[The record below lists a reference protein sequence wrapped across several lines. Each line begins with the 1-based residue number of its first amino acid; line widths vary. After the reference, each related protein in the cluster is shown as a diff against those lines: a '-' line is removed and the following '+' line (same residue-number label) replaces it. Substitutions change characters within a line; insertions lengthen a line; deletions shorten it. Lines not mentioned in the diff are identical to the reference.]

1 MIDLYTAATPNGRK
15 VSIMLEEV
23 GVPYNV
29 IPIKLH
35 KLEQRN
41 PGYLKLN
48 PNGRI
53 PTIVDRDEDDFVV
66 FESGA
71 ILIYLAEKSGKLLP
85 TDKKGR
91 SLVIQWLMFQMAG
104 IGPMQGQ
111 ANVFYRY
118 APEKIDYA
126 IDRYRRETKRLYTV
140 LDARLKDYEFLADE
154 YSIADIAA
162 WPWVYIHNWAG
173 VSIDDLSNLKR
184 WLMAIGN
191 RPAVIRG
198 MNVPKSKEVKDDE
211 AEARKR
217 GAKILV

>member
-29 IPIKLH
+29 IHLKLH
-35 KLEQRN
+35 KLEQRS
-41 PGYLKLN
+41 PDYLKLN

-53 PTIVDRDEDDFVV
+53 PTIVDHDEDNFAV

-85 TDKKGR
+85 TDKKRR

-118 APEKIDYA
+118 APEKIGYA
-126 IDRYRRETKRLYTV
+126 INRYQRETKRLYTV
-140 LDARLKDYEFLADE
+140 LDTRLKDHEFLADE
-154 YSIADIAA
+154 YSIADIAT
-162 WPWVYIHNWAG
+162 WPWVYIHGWSG
-173 VSIDDLSNLKR
+173 VDIDDLPNLKR
-184 WLMAIGN
+184 WLEKIGK
-191 RPAVIRG
+191 RPAVERG
-198 MNVPKSKEVKDDE
+198 KNVPKSREISVDE
-211 AEARKR
+211 EEAKRR
-217 GAKILV
+217 GARTLV

>member
-29 IPIKLH
+29 IHLKLH

-41 PGYLKLN
+41 PEYTKLN

-53 PTIVDRDEDDFVV
+53 PTIVDHHEDDFVV

-71 ILIYLAEKSGKLLP
+71 ILIYLAERSGTLLP

-126 IDRYRRETKRLYTV
+126 INRYKRETKRLYTV
-140 LDARLKDYEFLADE
+140 LDTRLQDHEFLADE

-162 WPWVYIHNWAG
+162 WPWVYIHDWSG
-173 VSIDDLSNLKR
+173 VDIEDLPNLKR
-184 WLMAIGN
+184 WLEKIGK
-191 RPAVIRG
+191 RPAVERG
-198 MNVPKSKEVKDDE
+198 KNVPKSRETSVDE
-211 AEARKR
+211 EEAKRR
-217 GAKILV
+217 GARTLV